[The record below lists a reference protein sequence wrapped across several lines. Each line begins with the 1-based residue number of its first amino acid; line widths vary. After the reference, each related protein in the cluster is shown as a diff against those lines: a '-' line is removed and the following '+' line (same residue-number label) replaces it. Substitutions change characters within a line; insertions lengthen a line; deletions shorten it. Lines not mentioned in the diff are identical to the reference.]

1 VRSLHQALT
10 FQDSEIFSQ
19 GGVYTTMIQMPMK
32 KISDPVR
39 IGVLG
44 CGMISQAAHFESCQK
59 ARNARL
65 YAICDAA
72 DDLRMR
78 MTQIWEP
85 EVDYSQYD
93 ELLAD
98 PKVEAV
104 IIAIADQFH
113 VAAAVR
119 AIEAG
124 KHVLVEKPLGV
135 SVEECVHLLK
145 VKQAA
150 RNLVFRVGSM
160 KRFDPGIAFAR
171 RFIDQ
176 EMGTRLALKA
186 WYCDST
192 SRYTETS
199 NLQPAIVRSANSK
212 RPEGDPKA
220 NRESY
225 FLLGHGSHL
234 VDTAR
239 FLGGEIIR
247 VYAKLVQKY
256 DAYCWFVTTDFAD
269 GSVGHLD
276 LTLVVRMG
284 WHEGFHIYGEFGSV
298 TGKIFNPWYLR
309 SAEVECFSLRDRQF
323 KRVLGEDAHFYRLQ
337 VESFADAVRGDE
349 SFPAAGIEDGFA
361 AIQTLRAIQL
371 SVQKGEPVA
380 VANVT
385 GAI

>member
-1 VRSLHQALT
+1 
-10 FQDSEIFSQ
+10 
-19 GGVYTTMIQMPMK
+19 MK
-32 KISDPVR
+32 KAADPVR

-72 DDLRMR
+72 DDLRNR
-78 MTQIWEP
+78 MAQIWEP
-85 EVDYSQYD
+85 ETAYARYKD
-93 ELLAD
+93 LLAD

-104 IIAIADQFH
+104 IIGIADQFH
-113 VAAAVR
+113 VPTAIQ

-135 SVEECVHLLK
+135 SVEECNQLVNAK
-145 VKQAA
+145 KAA
-150 RNLVFRVGSM
+150 PDLIVRVGSM

-171 RFIDQ
+171 RFIDE
-176 EMGTRLALKA
+176 EMGSRLALKA

-192 SRYTETS
+192 SRYTETA
-199 NLQPAIVRSANSK
+199 NLQPVVVQSAGSVRPKGN
-212 RPEGDPKA
+212 PKA
-220 NRESY
+220 NRSSY

-239 FLGGEIIR
+239 FLGGEIVR
-247 VYAKLVQKY
+247 VDAKLVQKY
-256 DAYCWFVTTDFAD
+256 EAYCWFVSVDFAD

-276 LTLVVRMG
+276 LTLTVRMG
-284 WHEGFHIYGEFGSV
+284 WHEGFQIYGEFGSV
-298 TGKIFNPWYLR
+298 LGKIFNPWYLK
-309 SAEVECFSLRDRQF
+309 SAEVECFSLREGQF

-337 VESFADAVRGDE
+337 IESFADAVRGDDR
-349 SFPAAGIEDGFA
+349 FPAAGIEDGLA
-361 AIQTLRAIQL
+361 AVKTLRAIQL
-371 SVQKGEPVA
+371 SVQTGQPVT
-380 VANVT
+380 VADVT